1 MEVILVLT
9 AIAIAISIVA
19 LTYTVRIGK
28 IATRALNMGIRAS
41 GKEDMNELRIQKLQ
55 ELIPED
61 IKEERV
67 RRNVLL
73 KELNDEMERGLKMER
88 DWNDGLSNILNYN
101 GQVSAEGKNN
111 E

>member
-1 MEVILVLT
+1 MELILALSAV
-9 AIAIAISIVA
+9 AVGISIA
-19 LTYTVRIGK
+19 AMIYTARIGK
-28 IATRALNMGIRAS
+28 IATRALNSAIRACS
-41 GKEDMNELRIQKLQ
+41 KEDMNEIRIQKLQ

-101 GQVSAEGKNN
+101 GHASTEGKNN